1 MLPNEKDFYVVIP
14 ARMGGRRL
22 PGKPLIDILG
32 KPLIQR
38 VVERVLARVDSG
50 SVYVITED
58 LEVEG
63 FCNKKGYNVHNTGKA
78 ETAIDRVALFA
89 EKYLAKRYINVQGD
103 EPAFNL
109 TDLDK
114 LLTLEG
120 EWLNRVVFGK
130 TKVKNEKE
138 FFDWSKAKVVCDV
151 NGRLIYS
158 SRAGIPLTNSGRFRT
173 AERAIWLYS
182 FPRIPLN
189 RYHKAGMGKIEAI
202 EDNEIIRFLEIGE
215 QVFCIDMKGDSWA
228 VDHSDDIAQVEEILI
243 QQGVSYG

>member
-1 MLPNEKDFYVVIP
+1 MFSNEKDFYVVIP

-32 KPLIQR
+32 KPMIQR
-38 VVERVLARVDSG
+38 VVERVLARVQSD

-58 LEVEG
+58 LEVEA
-63 FCNKKGYNVHNTGKA
+63 FCNNQGYNVYNTGKA

-89 EKYLAKRYINVQGD
+89 EKYSATRYINVQGD
-103 EPAFNL
+103 EPVFNL
-109 TDLDK
+109 ADLDK
-114 LLTLEG
+114 LLLLEG

-130 TKVKNEKE
+130 TKVKNERE

-158 SRAGIPLTNSGRFRT
+158 SRAGIPLTNTGGFIA

-182 FPRIPLN
+182 LPRISLN
-189 RYHKAGMGKIEAI
+189 KYYNFGIGKIESI

-215 QVFCIDMKGDSWA
+215 QVFCVDMIGDSWA
-228 VDHSDDIAQVEEILI
+228 VDHLDDIVQIEEMLI